1 MRKLLLAWI
10 VSALV
15 LAQSN
20 PNGGAADTEKKKII
34 RVEGR
39 VISLNGEVVRKA
51 TVRLQPAFGPQF
63 AGPPAPGTQSN
74 QIPSTYSESSDEA
87 GKFAFENVAPGRYT
101 LTSEKTGFVTQ
112 RYGAR
117 SDTSPGTPL
126 VLEVGNELKDV
137 AIQMTPQAV
146 IAGRVTDQDGDPVAN
161 IGVSVFRYGYSNGR
175 RTLTPGG
182 GPAAGGRGGPIGPGG
197 PGGTVTDDQGNFRIG
212 NLSPGRYYVSADPRG
227 GSGMIG
233 PVQDQPGRAAATP
246 KATDVTT
253 FYPNALDAKSAA
265 PVDVG
270 AGGEI
275 RGIDLRLRKEKTY
288 SIRGKAVDTT
298 IGGPAV
304 SAYVLVVPP
313 DATTVGPATLSNM
326 TRTSADGSFE
336 IRNLLPGTHVIQGSA
351 GATLTISSGS
361 GGGLMML
368 RMAAGPAGVESSATG
383 RMEVTISDSDV
394 TGAVLQL
401 TGGAEIAGTIRMEDG
416 DLKDWLQPPPQSS
429 QPQGP
434 AGLPPLPGPGTKSV
448 RFATSEGIS
457 VSAPNAPFNTDGTFL
472 VKGVTPGKYFVTI
485 GGLPQGSYV
494 KSMRFGGQDVTRAP
508 LDLTS
513 GGGGSLE
520 VVLSPKA
527 ADITG
532 VVLNDKNEPVQ
543 GVPVTL
549 WPKIADRSN
558 STNGI
563 KSANTD
569 QNGSFK
575 ISALAPGDYYVA
587 AWDDIPEAGLAQN
600 PDFLAQF
607 SSDDTAVKLAE
618 SGHQNASVKF
628 FTRERIVTEA
638 AKIP

>member
-1 MRKLLLAWI
+1 MRKLLLTLI

-20 PNGGAADTEKKKII
+20 PNGGAADTEKKKIRI
-34 RVEGR
+34 EGR

-51 TVRLQPAFGPQF
+51 TVRLQPALGVQFG
-63 AGPPAPGTQSN
+63 GPPPNGGQAN
-74 QIPSTYSESSDEA
+74 QTPSTYSESSDEA
-87 GKFAFENVAPGRYT
+87 GKFVFENVAPGRYT
-101 LTSEKTGFVTQ
+101 LVSEKTGFVTQ

-126 VLEVGNELKDV
+126 VLEAGNELKDV

-161 IGVSVFRYGYSNGR
+161 IGVSVLRYGYTNGR

-212 NLSPGRYYVSADPRG
+212 NLSPGRFYVSADPRA
-227 GSGMIG
+227 IG
-233 PVQDQPGRAAATP
+233 VAPVPGRNAAAP

-275 RGIDLRLRKEKTY
+275 RGIEIRIRKERTY
-288 SIRGKAVDTT
+288 SIRGKVIDTT
-298 IGGPAV
+298 IGAPA
-304 SAYVLVVPP
+304 SGAYVLVVPT
-313 DATTVGPATLSNM
+313 DSMTVGPALLSNVGRA
-326 TRTSADGSFE
+326 TADGSFE
-336 IRNLLPGTHVIQGSA
+336 VRNLLPGIQVLQGSA
-351 GATLTISSGS
+351 NGNLTISSGG
-361 GGGLMML
+361 GGGLIMA
-368 RMAAGPAGVESSATG
+368 RMGGPGGVETGATG
-383 RMEVTISDSDV
+383 RLEVNISDSDV
-394 TGAVLQL
+394 NNVVLQL
-401 TGGAEIAGTIRMEDG
+401 TAGAEIAGTIRMEDG

-448 RFATSEGIS
+448 RLASSEGIS
-457 VSAPNAPFNTDGTFL
+457 VSAPNAPFNQDGTFL
-472 VKGVTPGKYFVTI
+472 VKGVTPAKYFVTV
-485 GGLPQGSYV
+485 GGLPQGSFV

-513 GGGGSLE
+513 GGGGQLE

-527 ADITG
+527 ADVTG

-549 WPKIADRSN
+549 WPKVPDRSN
-558 STNGI
+558 SNNGI

-575 ISALAPGDYYVA
+575 ISGLAPGDYYVA

-607 SSDDTAVKLAE
+607 STDDTAVKLTE
-618 SGHQNASVKF
+618 SAHQNASVKF
-628 FTRERIVTEA
+628 FARERIVAGA

>member
-1 MRKLLLAWI
+1 MRKLLPAFI

-15 LAQSN
+15 LAQSS
-20 PNGGAADTEKKKII
+20 PNGAAADTEKKKIRI
-34 RVEGR
+34 EGR
-39 VISLNGEVVRKA
+39 VVSLNGEVVRKA

-63 AGPPAPGTQSN
+63 AGLPPMGAQAN

-87 GKFAFENVAPGRYT
+87 GKFVFENVAAGRYM

-117 SDTSPGTPL
+117 SDTSPGTQL
-126 VLEVGNELKDV
+126 VLEAGNELKDV

-146 IAGRVTDQDGDPVAN
+146 IAGRVMDQDGDPVAN
-161 IGVSVFRYGYSNGR
+161 IGVSVFRYGYTNGR

-182 GPAAGGRGGPIGPGG
+182 GPPAGGRGGPIGPGG

-212 NLSPGRYYVSADPRG
+212 NLSPGRYYISADPRG
-227 GSGMIG
+227 GNGLIG
-233 PVQDQPGRAAATP
+233 PVQEQPGRAAAAP

-253 FYPNALDAKSAA
+253 FYPNALDAKNAA

-275 RGIDLRLRKEKTY
+275 RGIDLRLRREKTY

-313 DATTVGPATLSNM
+313 EATSVGPATLSNM
-326 TRTSADGSFE
+326 TRSSNDGSFE

-361 GGGLMML
+361 GAGLMML

-383 RMEVTISDSDV
+383 RMEVTVSDANV
-394 TGAVLQL
+394 TDAVLQL
-401 TGGAEIAGTIRMEDG
+401 TGGAEITGTIRMEDG

-434 AGLPPLPGPGTKSV
+434 AGLPPLPGPGAKSV
-448 RFATSEGIS
+448 RLATSEGIS
-457 VSAPNAPFNTDGTFL
+457 VSAPNAPFNSDGTFL
-472 VKGVTPGKYFVTI
+472 IKGVTPGKYFVTV
-485 GGLPQGSYV
+485 GGLPQGSFV

-513 GGGGSLE
+513 GGGGQLE

-527 ADITG
+527 GDITG

-549 WPKIADRSN
+549 WPKVPDRSN

-575 ISALAPGDYYVA
+575 ISGLAPGDYYVA

-607 SSDDTAVKLAE
+607 STDDTAVKLAE
-618 SGHQNASVKF
+618 SAHQNASVKF
-628 FTRERIVTEA
+628 VTRERIMAEA

>member
-1 MRKLLLAWI
+1 MRKLLLTLI

-20 PNGGAADTEKKKII
+20 PNGGAADTEKKKIRI
-34 RVEGR
+34 EGR

-51 TVRLQPAFGPQF
+51 TVRLQPALGVQFG
-63 AGPPAPGTQSN
+63 GPPPNGGQAN
-74 QIPSTYSESSDEA
+74 QTPSTYSESSDEA
-87 GKFAFENVAPGRYT
+87 GKFVFENVAPGRYT
-101 LTSEKTGFVTQ
+101 LVSEKTGFVTQ

-126 VLEVGNELKDV
+126 VLEAGNELKDV

-161 IGVSVFRYGYSNGR
+161 IGVSVLRYGYTNGR

-212 NLSPGRYYVSADPRG
+212 NLSPGRFYVSADPRA
-227 GSGMIG
+227 IG
-233 PVQDQPGRAAATP
+233 VAPVPGRNAAAP

-275 RGIDLRLRKEKTY
+275 RGIEIRIRKERTY
-288 SIRGKAVDTT
+288 SIRGKVIDTT
-298 IGGPAV
+298 IGAPA
-304 SAYVLVVPP
+304 SGAYVLVVPT
-313 DATTVGPATLSNM
+313 DSMTVGPALLSNVGRA
-326 TRTSADGSFE
+326 TADGSFE
-336 IRNLLPGTHVIQGSA
+336 IRNLLPGIQVLQGSA
-351 GATLTISSGS
+351 NGNLTISSGG
-361 GGGLMML
+361 GGGLIMA
-368 RMAAGPAGVESSATG
+368 RMGGPGGVETGATG
-383 RMEVTISDSDV
+383 RLEVNISDSDV
-394 TGAVLQL
+394 NNVVLQL
-401 TGGAEIAGTIRMEDG
+401 TAGAEIAGTIRMEDG

-448 RFATSEGIS
+448 RLASSEGIS
-457 VSAPNAPFNTDGTFL
+457 VSAPNAPFNQDGTFL
-472 VKGVTPGKYFVTI
+472 VKGVTPAKYFVTV
-485 GGLPQGSYV
+485 GGLPQGSFV

-513 GGGGSLE
+513 GGGGQLE

-527 ADITG
+527 ADVTG

-549 WPKIADRSN
+549 WPKVPDRSN
-558 STNGI
+558 SNNGI

-575 ISALAPGDYYVA
+575 ISGLAPGDYYVA

-607 SSDDTAVKLAE
+607 STDDTAVKLTE
-618 SGHQNASVKF
+618 SAHQNASVKF
-628 FTRERIVTEA
+628 FARERIVAGA

>member
-1 MRKLLLAWI
+1 MRKLLPALI
-10 VSALV
+10 VSAVV

-20 PNGGAADTEKKKII
+20 PNAGTADGEKKKKI

-39 VISLNGEVVRKA
+39 VVSLNGEVVRKA
-51 TVRLQPAFGPQF
+51 TVRLQPAGGLQLI
-63 AGPPAPGTQSN
+63 GPPPNGTPGN
-74 QIPSTYSESSDEA
+74 QPPSTYSESSDEA
-87 GKFAFENVAPGRYT
+87 GKFVFEDVAPGRYL

-117 SDTSPGTPL
+117 SDSSPGTPL
-126 VLEVGNELKDV
+126 VLEAGNELKDV

-161 IGVSVFRYGYSNGR
+161 IAVSVFRYGYTNGR

-182 GPAAGGRGGPIGPGG
+182 GPPAGGRGGPIGPGG

-227 GSGMIG
+227 NGPIG
-233 PVQDQPGRAAATP
+233 LQQEQPGRAAAAP
-246 KATDVTT
+246 KTTDVTT

-275 RGIDLRLRKEKTY
+275 RGIDLRLRRERTY
-288 SIRGKAVDTT
+288 SIRGKALDTT
-298 IGGPAV
+298 IGGPAAN
-304 SAYVLVVPP
+304 AYVLVVPP
-313 DATTVGPATLSNM
+313 ETTAVGPATLSSM
-326 TRTSADGSFE
+326 ARTSADGSFE
-336 IRNLLPGTHVIQGSA
+336 IRNLLPGTHAIQASA
-351 GATLTISSGS
+351 GGTLTLSS
-361 GGGLMML
+361 GGGAVMML
-368 RMAAGPAGVESSATG
+368 RMAGAPGGVESGATG
-383 RMEVTISDSDV
+383 RMEVSVSDADV
-394 TGAVLQL
+394 TGVVLQL
-401 TGGAEIAGTIRMEDG
+401 TGGAEIAGSIRMEDG
-416 DLKDWLQPPPQSS
+416 DLKDWLQPPQSS
-429 QPQGP
+429 QQQGP

-448 RFATSEGIS
+448 RLGSTEGIS
-457 VSAPNAPFNTDGTFL
+457 VSAPNAPFNADGTFL
-472 VKGVTPGKYFVTI
+472 LKGVAPSKYFITV
-485 GGLPQGSYV
+485 GGLPQGSFV

-520 VVLSPKA
+520 VVLSSKA
-527 ADITG
+527 ADVSG

-549 WPKIADRSN
+549 WPKVPDRSN
-558 STNGI
+558 ANNGI

-569 QNGSFK
+569 QNGNFK
-575 ISALAPGDYYVA
+575 VSGLAPGDYYVA

-600 PDFLAQF
+600 PDFLAHF
-607 SSDDTAVKLAE
+607 AGDDTAVKLAE
-618 SGHQNASVKF
+618 SAHQNASVKLV
-628 FTRERIVTEA
+628 TRERIVAEA

>member
-1 MRKLLLAWI
+1 MRKLLPALIA
-10 VSALV
+10 SALV
-15 LAQSN
+15 LAQNN
-20 PNGGAADTEKKKII
+20 PNAGTADGEKKKKI

-51 TVRLQPAFGPQF
+51 TVRLQPAGGLQLI
-63 AGPPAPGTQSN
+63 GPPPGGGQAN
-74 QIPSTYSESSDEA
+74 QPPSTYSESSDEA
-87 GKFAFENVAPGRYT
+87 GKFVFEDVAPGRYM

-117 SDTSPGTPL
+117 SDSSPGTPL
-126 VLEVGNELKDV
+126 VLEAGNELKDV

-161 IGVSVFRYGYSNGR
+161 IAVSVFRYGYNNGR
-175 RTLTPGG
+175 RTLMPGG
-182 GPAAGGRGGPIGPGG
+182 GPPAGGRGGPIGPGG
-197 PGGTVTDDQGNFRIG
+197 PGGTATDDQGNFRIG

-227 GSGMIG
+227 NG
-233 PVQDQPGRAAATP
+233 PLNPLQEQPGRTGTAPRTN
-246 KATDVTT
+246 DVTT
-253 FYPNALDAKSAA
+253 FYPNALDAKSAS

-275 RGIDLRLRKEKTY
+275 RGIDVRLRRARTY

-298 IGGPAV
+298 IGGPAAN
-304 SAYVLVVPP
+304 AYVLVVPP
-313 DATTVGPATLSNM
+313 DTTTVGPATLSNM
-326 TRTSADGSFE
+326 ARTSADGSFE
-336 IRNLLPGTHVIQGSA
+336 IRNLLPGTHAIQGSA
-351 GATLTISSGS
+351 GGTLTLSA
-361 GGGLMML
+361 GGGGPVMML
-368 RMAAGPAGVESSATG
+368 RLAGGPGGAESGATG
-383 RMEVTISDSDV
+383 RMEVTISDADV

-416 DLKDWLQPPPQSS
+416 DLKDWLQPSQ
-429 QPQGP
+429 QPQGGP

-448 RFATSEGIS
+448 RLGSTEGIS
-457 VSAPNAPFNTDGTFL
+457 VSAPNAPFNADGTFVL
-472 VKGVTPGKYFVTI
+472 KGVAPSKYFITI
-485 GGLPQGSYV
+485 GGLPQGSFV

-527 ADITG
+527 ADVSG
-532 VVLNDKNEPVQ
+532 AVLNDKNEPVQ

-549 WPKIADRSN
+549 WPKIPDRSN
-558 STNGI
+558 ASNGI

-575 ISALAPGDYYVA
+575 ISGLAPGDYYVA

-607 SSDDTAVKLAE
+607 ASDDTAVKLAE
-618 SGHQNASVKF
+618 SAHQTASVKLV
-628 FTRERIVTEA
+628 TRERIVAGA